1 MSYTGEE
8 RRRHQRIGLQARA
21 IVYAADRK
29 LDCVAYNLSE
39 SGVLLLPPAR
49 ARAGLVLRVNLG
61 IPGLPEWITA
71 NAVLVRE
78 GEFMGRYAWGVQFTQ
93 LTPHS
98 ATLLRSYVR
107 RTLRGETNEP
117 QMSANAQPLVGA
129 ELGTTGTGGTPA
141 SGARPATGQQAR
153 HLDTT
158 GPFAPGDSQPLRKP
172 TGAQRRVG
180 SDSGSANWG
189 RAPATGRGI
198 RPTAPQ
204 QTVPKPEP
212 APDASIN
219 VSDEYTDPFA
229 DLPTAGASRSDVD
242 EHASREVDIPSDTSG
257 DWEDQAANVNL
268 SKLYK
273 EALEDVTPKKEK
285 KKKGWFG

>member
-21 IVYAADRK
+21 IVYASDRK

-49 ARAGLVLRVNLG
+49 ARPGLALRVNVG
-61 IPGLPEWITA
+61 IAGLPEWIVA

-78 GEFMGRYAWGVQFTQ
+78 GEFMGRYAWGVTFTQ

-107 RTLRGETNEP
+107 RTLRGETDDP
-117 QMSANAQPLVGA
+117 QMSENAQPLLGA
-129 ELGTTGTGGTPA
+129 DPSATATGGTPA
-141 SGARPATGQQAR
+141 GARPAPGHQAR

-158 GPFAPGDSQPLRKP
+158 GPFAPGDSGGLN
-172 TGAQRRVG
+172 RVG
-180 SDSGSANWG
+180 SDAGSGSWG
-189 RAPATGRGI
+189 RAGGRGRGI

-204 QTVPKPEP
+204 ETVPRPEP
-212 APDASIN
+212 APDAMPGR
-219 VSDEYTDPFA
+219 SDEYTDPFA
-229 DLPTAGASRSDVD
+229 DLPTAGAKRTDVD
-242 EHASREVDIPSDTSG
+242 EHGSREIDIPTGDGG
-257 DWEDQAANVNL
+257 DWEDQADNVNL

-273 EALEDVTPKKEK
+273 EALDDVTPKEK